1 MPLLFFGTALESL
14 WSKWHWECWIPYYGN
29 RSSTAQEAVKK
40 PTKSA
45 NRAAGRA

>member
-1 MPLLFFGTALESL
+1 MPLLFFGAALESL
-14 WSKWHWECWIPYYGN
+14 WPEWYRKCRSLHYGN
-29 RSSTAQEAVKK
+29 RSPTAQEAVKK